1 MQPVASD
8 MHGGVAMA
16 SYFEITKLPL
26 PYFDKVTR
34 TNKRSC
40 ESIHHVRR
48 SAAEDIRSKDIQVAI
63 CRNLYNAG
71 YAMLLLTCLSLPAD
85 GNLNRLVCFVLR
97 HCYQSILVQS
107 PESTTAPSV
116 EAEHEPAPR

>member
-1 MQPVASD
+1 MQLVASD

-63 CRNLYNAG
+63 LRNLYNAG

-85 GNLNRLVCFVLR
+85 GRQSKPLDLLR
-97 HCYQSILVQS
+97 S
-107 PESTTAPSV
+107 PSLLPVDTRTIAGIDNSTIGRGRT
-116 EAEHEPAPR
+116 